1 MLTALKRTDKIGW
14 IVVWL
19 DGKADVFEKVHD
31 LFRITEISRLTI
43 AKKQEAIEHVED
55 LRRRLVNG

>member
-19 DGKADVFEKVHD
+19 DGKADVFEKVDD
-31 LFRITEISRLTI
+31 LFRITEISRLTV
-43 AKKQEAIEHVED
+43 AEKQEAIEHVED